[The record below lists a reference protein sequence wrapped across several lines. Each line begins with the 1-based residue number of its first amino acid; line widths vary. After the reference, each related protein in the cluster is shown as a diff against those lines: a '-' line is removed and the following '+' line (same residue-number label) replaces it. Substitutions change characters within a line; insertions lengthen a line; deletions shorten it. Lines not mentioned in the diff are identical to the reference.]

1 MSARA
6 FSENRSRPMASM
18 VESMGA
24 STLALS
30 ISTTSPVFWAVLMS
44 GRSPVVMPAFHLVL
58 KSPQD
63 MVSMLMVTPGLSA
76 MNWSAAAWM
85 ASMRAPWVKECQKV
99 ISPESSPGSLEAV
112 LAGVLVSAVPPPPP
126 HPARRETERAAARDR
141 DSSFFIFGI
150 LLTSLFSSFD
160 YI

>member
-1 MSARA
+1 
-6 FSENRSRPMASM
+6 MASM

-99 ISPESSPGSLEAV
+99 ISPESSPGSPV
-112 LAGVLVSAVPPPPP
+112 DWAGVLPAGSFPPPPQ
-126 HPARRETERAAARDR
+126 PARRESARVAARVR
-141 DSSFFIFGI
+141 DSSFFIFGPPN
-150 LLTSLFSSFD
+150 LAFFGVFEHS
-160 YI
+160 